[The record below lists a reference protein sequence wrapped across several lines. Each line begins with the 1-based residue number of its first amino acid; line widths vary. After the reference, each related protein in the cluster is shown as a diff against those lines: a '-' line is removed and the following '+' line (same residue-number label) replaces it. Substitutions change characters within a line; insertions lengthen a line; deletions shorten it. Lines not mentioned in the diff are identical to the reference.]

1 MGPAATATYKGN
13 PSERYRS
20 RHNTSFQLSD
30 KNNVIGLFYL
40 LSTRL
45 GALSGACTAYYRY
58 TEMNCVSKKS
68 DWDACGI
75 VAT

>member
-1 MGPAATATYKGN
+1 MLQDCFTY
-13 PSERYRS
+13 Y
-20 RHNTSFQLSD
+20 QQD
-30 KNNVIGLFYL
+30 
-40 LSTRL
+40 L

-75 VAT
+75 VATEFFTKKNKQKY